1 MKRSESYNKWLEV
14 GYYFFAEKGPENLSI
29 KALAEQC
36 ELPRTNFY
44 YHFNDKGDF
53 IDKLIEVHI
62 SSTIEVFN
70 QELTTRFHSYIPD
83 LYVIL
88 FDFKIGLQFAK
99 QLFKNR
105 DNLKY
110 NKAYN
115 AGVILPAEFILPKF
129 KRFFKLDLP
138 DKTVMILWTTLV
150 DAWYSRLN
158 FDNATVDEMIS
169 MCYEIMDS
177 ILPLVENHSKSE

>member
-1 MKRSESYNKWLEV
+1 MKRRESYSKWLEA

-29 KALAEQC
+29 KALSEQC

-44 YHFNDKGDF
+44 YYFNDKEDF
-53 IDKLIEVHI
+53 IDKLIRLHFDTTAEL
-62 SSTIEVFN
+62 FN
-70 QELTTRFHSYIPD
+70 EELRKRFDTYIPD

-105 DNLKY
+105 DILKY
-110 NKAYN
+110 DIAHK
-115 AGVILPAEFILPKF
+115 AGVALSAELILPKF
-129 KRFFKLDLP
+129 KIFFKLDLP
-138 DKTVMILWTTLV
+138 DETVLSLWLTLV

-158 FDNATVDEMIS
+158 TDDLSVDDMIS
-169 MCYEIMDS
+169 LCYEVMDG
-177 ILPLVENHSKSE
+177 ILLIVENNSKSE